1 MFSLVKQ
8 NKTKPKGQLSVDD
21 ALSVNTVNVKTN
33 EQEKR
38 RRRRRR
44 KKSTKKKKKKAV
56 SQSYSIREQN
66 SLHNNLLEIQGCLV
80 VDRRQ
85 PGHRATLEQVKQ
97 TVCLSYNRTLS
108 LSQVLEKLHRRE

>member
-38 RRRRRR
+38 RRRRR
-44 KKSTKKKKKKAV
+44 KKKAQKRRRKKLYHRV
-56 SQSYSIREQN
+56 IQSESR
-66 SLHNNLLEIQGCLV
+66 
-80 VDRRQ
+80 
-85 PGHRATLEQVKQ
+85 
-97 TVCLSYNRTLS
+97 TVYTITYWKFRGVLS
-108 LSQVLEKLHRRE
+108 LTEDNLDTGRRWSR